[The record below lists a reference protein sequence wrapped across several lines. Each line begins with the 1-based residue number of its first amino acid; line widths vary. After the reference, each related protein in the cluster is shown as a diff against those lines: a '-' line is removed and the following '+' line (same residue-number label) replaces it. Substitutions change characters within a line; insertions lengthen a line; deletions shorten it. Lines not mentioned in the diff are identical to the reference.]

1 MKRQQI
7 TMTQIVKSLQA
18 INAVDLL
25 NDSVKVQIE
34 YIPRTAEIKL
44 FTVRTKKIHAG
55 NGNMEEQEKRKNEN
69 NYKKL

>member
-55 NGNMEEQEKRKNEN
+55 NGNMEE
-69 NYKKL
+69 